1 MGDVR
6 CRLTNL
12 GFQFNTSMSEGI
24 HPLAFSYTLPRVKRI
39 LHELLK
45 NEKNISAGHIFLI
58 RVSILLYLDE
68 ELAMPFGS
76 VYFRHEDNPAYT
88 AITITKEI
96 KKVLKFFSEPVP
108 NVNKLKIKNLSCKEP
123 VESLQDM
130 FNTYQIGINYTP
142 FKRYLQTTLLNDSAI
157 KAIMEYELSPN
168 QHNLMLLQLSL
179 SGQECLL
186 SLSDRESD
194 YYNNRKMARI
204 IKVLD
209 ETSIALPEE
218 LRRHVPVTNHAT
230 KKPIL
235 SSPIEIKI
243 RSK

>member
-12 GFQFNTSMSEGI
+12 SFKFNTSMLEGI

-39 LHELLK
+39 LHELIK
-45 NEKNISAGHIFLI
+45 NEKNILPSHVFLV

-68 ELAMPFGS
+68 ELGMPYGS
-76 VYFRHEDNPAYT
+76 VYFRHEDNPEYT
-88 AITITKEI
+88 SATTMKEI
-96 KKVLKFFSEPVP
+96 KKVLKFFGEPVP
-108 NVNKLKIKNLSCKEP
+108 NVNKLKVKNLSCKEP

-130 FNTYQIGINYTP
+130 FNTYQIGMNYTP
-142 FKRYLQTTLLNDSAI
+142 FKKYLQTTLLNDSAI
-157 KAIMEYELSPN
+157 EAIMEYELSPS
-168 QHNLMLLQLSL
+168 QHNLMMLQLSL

-186 SLSDRESD
+186 SVSDRESD
-194 YYNNRKMARI
+194 YYNNRKMTRI
-204 IKVLD
+204 MKILD

-218 LRRHVPVTNHAT
+218 LRRHVPTTNYTT

-235 SSPIEIKI
+235 STPIEIKI
-243 RSK
+243 NSI